1 MHIAYIHQYFATRSG
16 TTGTRS
22 YEFAKRWIDA
32 GHRVTM
38 VTSTAQLTGSDLGTA
53 ACSGTSRRFNVEGID
68 VIAFN
73 IFYHQTMGYAKRI
86 WSFVRFLFFA
96 SLITMRLKDIDVVYA
111 TSTPLTVAI
120 PALFLKWF
128 RGIPFVFEVR
138 DQWPESVIELG
149 VLRNI
154 FLIKVLLWLEKYI
167 YDNSSAVVAVSEGM
181 AQDIQKIAGPAKPVH
196 VIPNGADLD
205 LFHPDID
212 VSSVRQK
219 KGWNNKLVL
228 LHAGAMGKIN
238 GLEFVINAA
247 DRVKHQENILFVLV
261 GQGSR
266 KEYLEKMVRDFNVI
280 NVEMLSSVPKQEL
293 HLLLSAADVIMV
305 IIGNFPIIE
314 KHASLNKFYDG
325 LSAGKPVL
333 LNYSGWQRKLIEREG
348 AGWGCKL
355 CDVDEFADKVIKL
368 NHEKERLALMGQNA
382 RKIAEGQFNRDV
394 LAQQALS
401 VLLSIRKQ

>member
-32 GHRVTM
+32 GHKVTM
-38 VTSTAQLTGSDLGTA
+38 ITSTAQLTGSDLGTA
-53 ACSGTSRRFNVEGID
+53 ACSSIIRRLNVDGIE

-73 IFYHQTMGYAKRI
+73 ISYHQTMGYAKRI

-96 SLITMRLKDIDVVYA
+96 SLITVRLKDIDVVYA
-111 TSTPLTVAI
+111 TSTPLTTGI

-128 RGIPFVFEVR
+128 RGIPFAFEVR

-149 VLRNI
+149 GLHNI
-154 FLIKVLLWLEKYI
+154 FLIKVLLWLEKFI
-167 YDNSSAVVAVSEGM
+167 YDNSSAIIAVSEGM
-181 AQDIQKIAGPAKPVH
+181 AQDIQKIAGSAKPVY

-212 VSSVRQK
+212 GSSVRHK
-219 KGWNNKLVL
+219 NGWNNKLVL

-238 GLEFVINAA
+238 GLDFVINVA

-261 GQGSR
+261 GQGSK
-266 KEYLEKMVRDFNVI
+266 KEYLGKLVRDLNLI
-280 NVEMLSSVPKQEL
+280 NVEILSSLPKREL
-293 HLLLSAADVIMV
+293 PLLLSAADIIMA

-325 LSAGKPVL
+325 LSAGKPML
-333 LNYSGWQRKLIEREG
+333 LNYSGWQRKLIEHEK

-355 CDVDEFADKVIKL
+355 CDIDEFVDKVIKL
-368 NHEKERLALMGQNA
+368 NDEKERLNLMGQNA
-382 RKIAEGQFNRDV
+382 RKIAETKFNRDD
-394 LAQQALS
+394 LARQALT
-401 VLLSIRKQ
+401 VLLAIKKP